1 MSQGLK
7 MEYLMLRGIFMSPGA
22 TPEQV
27 NYYVE
32 VFKKV
37 RETPEWTKLM
47 VDGAFNQ
54 TFMTGDEYAKW
65 VGQGRTASPRAH
77 EGSRFPRQVTDRRS
91 SAGGAIRR
99 RRKRPWRLSEMS
111 EQSHMAETGPSQ
123 RSVEIAVALSTLA
136 FEIIVLLGSLQVGI
150 GWGVEGPKPGFFPFY
165 VSLFI
170 IVASIYN
177 LLQATTLG
185 GIKQGLFSSLEQLR
199 RVMSVVVPATI
210 YVALVPFLGIY
221 VSSILLIAV
230 FMMWLGR
237 YSAWK
242 TLPIAVGVP
251 AIVYIVF
258 ERYFQIALPK
268 GPVEYWL
275 GL

>member
-1 MSQGLK
+1 
-7 MEYLMLRGIFMSPGA
+7 
-22 TPEQV
+22 
-27 NYYVE
+27 
-32 VFKKV
+32 
-37 RETPEWTKLM
+37 
-47 VDGAFNQ
+47 
-54 TFMTGDEYAKW
+54 
-65 VGQGRTASPRAH
+65 
-77 EGSRFPRQVTDRRS
+77 
-91 SAGGAIRR
+91 
-99 RRKRPWRLSEMS
+99 MS

-123 RSVEIAVALSTLA
+123 RIVEIVVALATCA
-136 FEIIVLLGSLQVGI
+136 FGIIILLGSLQVGI
-150 GWGVEGPKPGFFPFY
+150 DWGVEGPRPGFFPFY

-185 GIKQGLFSSLEQLR
+185 GIKEGLFSSLDQLR

-210 YVALVPFLGIY
+210 YVALVPFLGMY

-230 FMMWLGR
+230 FMMWLGS
-237 YSAWK
+237 YSVWK

-251 AIVYIVF
+251 AIVYVVF